1 MENQNK
7 HVRVG
12 IGVLVKD
19 SNCRGKIW
27 AGIRKGSHGEG
38 SLALPGG
45 HLEMMESWEECAKR
59 EVQEET
65 GLDICDVQYLH
76 VSNDPMPQEGKHY
89 ITIFMSAR
97 CTNETDIPRNL
108 GMSRFYLVTAVIY
121 FLPKLLSDIY
131 SIIFMTFMTEPH
143 KCMGWSSYS
152 WSDLKRISTNR
163 SGDDPCLFGPLKNL
177 VESNPQS
184 VLDFLVNDKEQLSEN

>member
-108 GMSRFYLVTAVIY
+108 
-121 FLPKLLSDIY
+121 
-131 SIIFMTFMTEPH
+131 EPH